1 MRLVLYQPDIPQNVG
16 AAIRLGACLGVG
28 IDIVEPC
35 GFVFDDRRLRRAG
48 LDYGD
53 LADMVRHRSWQAY
66 TQTASTGSAGRLILL
81 STRGQT
87 RTADFAFTADDRIVL
102 GRESGGVPDRL
113 HAQADAVLRIPMTPA
128 ARSMNVVAA
137 GAMALAEALRQTD
150 GWPKA

>member
-35 GFVFDDRRLRRAG
+35 GFVFDDRRLRRAI

-53 LADMVRHRSWQAY
+53 LADTVRYPSWQAF
-66 TQTASTGSAGRLILL
+66 AAARPAGRLILL
-81 STRGQT
+81 STRGRT
-87 RTADFAFTADDRIVL
+87 RSVDFAFAADDRIVL
-102 GRESGGVPDRL
+102 GQESGGVPDDVFDR
-113 HAQADAVLRIPMTPA
+113 ADAVLRIPMAAA